1 MTEWI
6 MKRWRSSITRR
17 SRSKKKKSIAQPIIS
32 ERMRAR
38 ESRGNLFLL
47 AGQGQ
52 RPCGAVGQS
61 PTSEPQRASKTH
73 PDFLPRVRRMQTEAR
88 RAERAHQAAAQ
99 QPLAANCA
107 DYREA
112 VRKER
117 STRTRK
123 QAQPRESARGQ
134 ANTDEAVI
142 PNPDARFQLI
152 QIIKNR

>member
-1 MTEWI
+1 MV
-6 MKRWRSSITRR
+6 KRTW
-17 SRSKKKKSIAQPIIS
+17 KEKSIAQRPIK
-32 ERMRAR
+32 RANASAG
-38 ESRGNLFLL
+38 SRGHCSL
-47 AGQGQ
+47 AG
-52 RPCGAVGQS
+52 AGQS
-61 PTSEPQRASKTH
+61 PAGSVRAKPSRARRSRASKTH